1 MYTYGNHICVSSVKE
16 HLRTSDY
23 GVMVTFEQKCIYG
36 WNDQRP
42 ILAKLESTCKVEKFI
57 ELSYEVFNTIVLL
70 CNWVK
75 ANYTRRSATIK

>member
-57 ELSYEVFNTIVLL
+57 E
-70 CNWVK
+70 
-75 ANYTRRSATIK
+75 